1 MITVEEIIE
10 IASGERNVARAM
22 SLIEKRLIAIL
33 LSCESI
39 EKNFPEIIAY
49 TDKRKYTSSYMCH
62 FSSGVCGLLDLGDIG
77 VISRRHIC
85 DDCKSCSFRCRT
97 LKDLI
102 KWGLVKKDISILRT
116 RVAST
121 ISSSFTSCIEDEVR
135 GFLFTMVGEEYK
147 EADDFEKVIR
157 NYEDLYDLYAT
168 DILFLSEPLRY
179 IDLKMPAKYADDIPY
194 LVLSFLLWAISK
206 REIRY
211 DLDIE
216 ISKEQF
222 IEVYE
227 GILNEL

>member
-1 MITVEEIIE
+1 MNIDDIKQECLELYSREKPLSTIYDAIKSKVIRSAFNADNIIK
-10 IASGERNVARAM
+10 IMGNVDNTAKERFEA
-22 SLIEKRLIAIL
+22 
-33 LSCESI
+33 
-39 EKNFPEIIAY
+39 
-49 TDKRKYTSSYMCH
+49 

-135 GFLFTMVGEEYK
+135 GLLFTMVGEEYK